1 MMIALSFFYAMLAT
15 IFSLVFELSH
25 IISGD
30 TKNRRNMGIKELI
43 FGLYMYGSS
52 IIFLI
57 YCYIALLLHPK
68 WKRKIGALV
77 VHFRSESSQSI
88 FQQATERKV
97 SHSSPSAGSLFLRLG
112 CVVFG
117 VIGTV
122 YYAFNVFLCI
132 SDTTCQQNY
141 LIWLDLLSII
151 FVFTQM
157 HFVFCNWKLTISQ
170 YQTICRFGTMHL
182 VATNLW
188 IWIRYILIEESLM
201 GDEIRQVFA
210 RNIAGNNNENDDWGS
225 EELEKNLNKNIT
237 NSLLPL
243 LNEENSQESNVARRS
258 LMRKCEG
265 AECVLASFN
274 EVMYTSIVEYSLIGA
289 AVMFIVWRNIGKVE
303 NPVERFG
310 YVPRKHRIRL
320 DCSKSTTG
328 LFFGL
333 AFLAG
338 TFTSMAVFSGYTIM
352 GQNQLAATVFGFTDI
367 VHYLISTCGCIVA
380 LWRMRLLR
388 FHSHQNYS
396 NNNKET
402 NQIINAPP
410 IYSLSSNNSTESSSP
425 SSICQANNQELLD
438 MILLAFGMTGEMI
451 YSVAGLLGLTGDPN
465 WQPLTIILLAVHVTR
480 IIEVALQSCLIY
492 IAGKLRVGNDPILRE
507 RQPGK
512 QAITFLLLAN
522 ISMFLMNLLEAEKAG
537 VSETV
542 VNFYGKRSWVFLV
555 RSFSPL
561 TIFYRFHSS
570 VCLAEVWKTTYSWKE

>member
-1 MMIALSFFYAMLAT
+1 MMIALSFFYAMLTT
-15 IFSLVFELSH
+15 IFALVFELSH

-43 FGLYMYGSS
+43 FGLYMYGIS

-57 YCYIALLLHPK
+57 YCYIALLLNPK
-68 WKRKIGALV
+68 WKKRIGALII
-77 VHFRSESSQSI
+77 HFRSESNQNI
-88 FQQATERKV
+88 IKQIPERKV

-132 SDTTCQQNY
+132 SDTYCQQNY

-157 HFVFCNWKLTISQ
+157 HFVFCNWKLSISQ

-210 RNIAGNNNENDDWGS
+210 RNIEINNWMNE
-225 EELEKNLNKNIT
+225 ELNKNNIYNNNIT
-237 NSLLPL
+237 NNNNNKIIKQNISSNILLD
-243 LNEENSQESNVARRS
+243 EEDNSEESSYVARRS
-258 LMRKCEG
+258 LIRRCEG

-289 AVMFIVWRNIGKVE
+289 AVMFIVWRNIGKIE
-303 NPVERFG
+303 NPIDKFG

-388 FHSHQNYS
+388 FYNL
-396 NNNKET
+396 NNKEEQFQ
-402 NQIINAPP
+402 NINVP
-410 IYSLSSNNSTESSSP
+410 IYSLSSNNSSELSTQSSS
-425 SSICQANNQELLD
+425 IRQTNNQELLD

-465 WQPLTIILLAVHVTR
+465 WQPLTIILL
-480 IIEVALQSCLIY
+480 
-492 IAGKLRVGNDPILRE
+492 AGKLRVGNDPILRE

>member
-1 MMIALSFFYAMLAT
+1 
-15 IFSLVFELSH
+15 
-25 IISGD
+25 
-30 TKNRRNMGIKELI
+30 
-43 FGLYMYGSS
+43 MYGSS

-88 FQQATERKV
+88 FQQPTERKV

-210 RNIAGNNNENDDWGS
+210 RNIGGNNNENDDWGS
-225 EELEKNLNKNIT
+225 EELENNLNKNIT

-396 NNNKET
+396 NKET

-425 SSICQANNQELLD
+425 SSICQANNQ
-438 MILLAFGMTGEMI
+438 
-451 YSVAGLLGLTGDPN
+451 
-465 WQPLTIILLAVHVTR
+465 
-480 IIEVALQSCLIY
+480 
-492 IAGKLRVGNDPILRE
+492 
-507 RQPGK
+507 
-512 QAITFLLLAN
+512 
-522 ISMFLMNLLEAEKAG
+522 
-537 VSETV
+537 
-542 VNFYGKRSWVFLV
+542 VNF
-555 RSFSPL
+555 
-561 TIFYRFHSS
+561 
-570 VCLAEVWKTTYSWKE
+570 